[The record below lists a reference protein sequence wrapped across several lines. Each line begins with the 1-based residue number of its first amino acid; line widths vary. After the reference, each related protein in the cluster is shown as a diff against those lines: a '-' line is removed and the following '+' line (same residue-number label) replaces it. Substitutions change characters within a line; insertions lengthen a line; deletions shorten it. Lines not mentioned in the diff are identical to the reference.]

1 MTNMS
6 EPKWFTHTIR
16 VRYQETDQMGIVYHT
31 NYVNWMEWGR
41 TELIREA
48 GMPYQDI
55 EARGLLLPIVNLNV
69 QFKTSAKYD
78 DVITIHTCIE
88 QATSLRVAFAYRIQ
102 RGDEVLITGTS
113 EHVWLNGDYRPVRLE
128 KQDPDLYQLIQKL
141 SNPLT

>member
-1 MTNMS
+1 
-6 EPKWFTHTIR
+6 
-16 VRYQETDQMGIVYHT
+16 MGIVYHT

>member
-1 MTNMS
+1 MT
-6 EPKWFTHTIR
+6 EPQWFTHTIR

-55 EARGLLLPIVNLNV
+55 EARGLLLPIVNLEVN
-69 QFKTSAKYD
+69 FKTSAKYD
-78 DVITIHTCIE
+78 DLITIHTCIQ

-102 RGDEVLITGTS
+102 RGDEVLVTGTS
-113 EHVWLNGDYRPVRLE
+113 EHVWLNASYRPVRLE
-128 KQDPDLYQLIQKL
+128 KQDPNLYQLIQKL
-141 SNPLT
+141 AN

>member
-1 MTNMS
+1 MT
-6 EPKWFTHTIR
+6 EPQWFTHTIR

-55 EARGLLLPIVNLNV
+55 EARGLLLPIVNLEVN
-69 QFKTSAKYD
+69 FRTSAKYD
-78 DVITIHTCIE
+78 DRITIHTCISS
-88 QATSLRVAFAYRIQ
+88 ASSLRVAFAYRIQ
-102 RGDEVLITGTS
+102 RGDEVLVTGAS
-113 EHVWLNGDYRPVRLE
+113 EHVWLNASYRPVRLE

-141 SNPLT
+141 AN

>member
-1 MTNMS
+1 MTQ
-6 EPKWFTHTIR
+6 PQWFTHTIR

-78 DVITIHTCIE
+78 DLITIHTCIE
-88 QATSLRVAFAYRIQ
+88 QATSLRVSFAYRIQ
-102 RGDEVLITGTS
+102 RGEEILVTGTS
-113 EHVWLNGDYRPVRLE
+113 EHVWLNASYRPVRLE

-141 SNPLT
+141 TH